1 MAFFHVTL
9 NVREAGRSLK
19 LIVEVP
25 GADVDQLFS
34 FLDGDDKWL
43 FGLEWRTV
51 RDGERRRWINHET
64 AINLANVARVNL
76 IQSPVER
83 EQEIDQ
89 PETAGTE
96 AGPEISIQASG
107 AQSLASGDFASLVT
121 LTTPRAGSGQ

>member
-51 RDGERRRWINHET
+51 RDGDRRRWINHET

-76 IQSPVER
+76 IQSPIDR
-83 EQEIDQ
+83 EQESDQ
-89 PETAGTE
+89 PEA
-96 AGPEISIQASG
+96 APEISIHASG

-121 LTTPRAGSGQ
+121 LTKARAESGQ

>member
-43 FGLEWRTV
+43 FGLEWSTV
-51 RDGERRRWINHET
+51 RDGDRRRWINHET

-76 IQSPVER
+76 IQSPIDR

-89 PETAGTE
+89 PEA
-96 AGPEISIQASG
+96 APEISIHMSG

-121 LTTPRAGSGQ
+121 LTKARAEPGQ